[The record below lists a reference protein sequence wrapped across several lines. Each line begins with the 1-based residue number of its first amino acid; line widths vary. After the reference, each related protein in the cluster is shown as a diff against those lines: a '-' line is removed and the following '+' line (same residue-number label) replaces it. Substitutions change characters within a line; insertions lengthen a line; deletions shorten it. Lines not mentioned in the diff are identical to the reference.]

1 MSAKHQKVCN
11 LNYFDH
17 FFVLVFVVTGCVSI
31 SAFTSLVDVPFGIAK
46 VTVGL
51 KISVTTA

>member
-11 LNYFDH
+11 LTYFDH

-31 SAFTSLVDVPFGIAK
+31 SAFASLVDVPFGIAK